1 MSNFVLWFAAV
12 CVTAISFVLTAS
24 KPGFAQESTGV
35 GDSSKPLKVFVLAGQ
50 SNMQGHAHVCT
61 LEHLAMQS
69 ETRGMLDSILHSDG
83 TAKIHKDVWIS
94 YLSSDGI
101 KRGNLSTGFGAD
113 GQKIGPELTFGIKL
127 HELLGEPILLI
138 KTAWG
143 GRSLHTDFRPP
154 SAGPFMFTEA
164 QKEQLSKQGKDLT
177 QVVAE
182 KEAATG
188 LAYREMIQHVE
199 SELRDIAAIVPNFD
213 RSIGY
218 ELSGFVWFQGWND
231 MVDSGVYPERN
242 QPHGYAQY
250 SKNLACLI
258 RDVRRDLRVP
268 ELPFVVGVMGVGGP
282 TAEYGPEEKRYAR
295 IHQHF
300 RDAMA
305 EPTTLPEF
313 SQTVVPVYTEKYWD
327 SELTRLRS
335 KESAAVRRAKEKA
348 KADQLD
354 PQQTRA
360 LEVEYRE
367 QDLSARELE
376 ILQKGVSN
384 AEFHYLGSSRILG
397 GIGIG
402 FAEAM
407 AELVRSSK

>member
-1 MSNFVLWFAAV
+1 MSNFVMWLAV
-12 CVTAISFVLTAS
+12 VCLTAISFVLTAY
-24 KPGFAQESTGV
+24 KPGFAQESAGV
-35 GDSSKPLKVFVLAGQ
+35 GESPKPLKVFVLAGQ
-50 SNMQGHAHVCT
+50 SNMQGHAHVRT

-69 ETRGMLDSILHSDG
+69 ETQRMLDSILSSDG

-101 KRGNLSTGFGAD
+101 KRGNLTTGFGAD

-154 SAGPFMFTEA
+154 SAGPFMFTAA

-177 QVVAE
+177 QVIAE

-199 SELRDIAAIVPNFD
+199 SELRDIAAIVPSFD

-231 MVDSGVYPERN
+231 MVDSGVYPERD
-242 QPHGYAQY
+242 QPHGYGQY
-250 SKNLACLI
+250 SKNLGCLI
-258 RDVRRDLRVP
+258 RDVRKDLGVP
-268 ELPFVVGVMGVGGP
+268 DLPFVVGVMGVGGP

-305 EPTTLPEF
+305 EPTTLSEF
-313 SQTVVPVYTEKYWD
+313 SGAVVPVYTEKYWD
-327 SELTRLRS
+327 SELNRLRS
-335 KESAAVRRAKEKA
+335 KESAAVRRAREKA

-376 ILQKGVSN
+376 TLQKGVSN

-407 AELVRSSK
+407 AELVRSPK

>member
-12 CVTAISFVLTAS
+12 CFTAISFVLTACN
-24 KPGFAQESTGV
+24 PGIAQESTGV
-35 GDSSKPLKVFVLAGQ
+35 GESPKPLRVFVLAGQ
-50 SNMQGHAHVCT
+50 SNMQGHAHVRT

-69 ETRGMLDSILHSDG
+69 ETQRMLDSILSSDG

-101 KRGNLSTGFGAD
+101 KRGNLTTGFGAD

-177 QVVAE
+177 QVIAE
-182 KEAATG
+182 KEVATG

-199 SELRDIAAIVPNFD
+199 SELRDIAAIVPSFD

-231 MVDSGVYPERN
+231 MVDSGVYPERD
-242 QPHGYAQY
+242 QPQGYGQY
-250 SKNLACLI
+250 SKNLGCLI
-258 RDVRRDLRVP
+258 RDVRKDLGVP
-268 ELPFVVGVMGVGGP
+268 DLPFVVGVMGVGGP

-305 EPTTLPEF
+305 EPTTLSEF
-313 SQTVVPVYTEKYWD
+313 SGAVVPVYTEKYWD

-335 KESAAVRRAKEKA
+335 KESAAVRRAREKA
-348 KADQLD
+348 KADQFD

-407 AELVRSSK
+407 AELVRSPK

>member
-1 MSNFVLWFAAV
+1 MSNLVMRFAAV
-12 CVTAISFVLTAS
+12 FFTTLSFMLTLC
-24 KPGFAQESTGV
+24 KPGFAQEASGSE
-35 GDSSKPLKVFVLAGQ
+35 GDPKPLKVFVLAGQ
-50 SNMQGHAHVCT
+50 SNMQGHAHVRT
-61 LEHLAMQS
+61 LDHLAMQS
-69 ETRGMLDSILHSDG
+69 ETRGMLDSILERDG
-83 TAKIHKDVWIS
+83 TPKIHKDVWVS
-94 YLSSDGI
+94 YLSSEGI
-101 KRGNLSTGFGAD
+101 KRGNLTTGFGAD
-113 GQKIGPELTFGIKL
+113 GQKIGPELTFGIRL

-154 SAGPFMFTEA
+154 SAGPFVFTEA
-164 QKEQLSKQGKDLT
+164 QKEQVSKQGKDLA

-188 LAYREMIQHVE
+188 LAYRQMIQHVE
-199 SELRDIAAIVPNFD
+199 SELRDIAAIIPNFD
-213 RSIGY
+213 RSVGY

-231 MVDSGVYPERN
+231 MVDSGVYPERD

-258 RDVRRDLRVP
+258 RDVRKDLSVP
-268 ELPFVVGVMGVGGP
+268 DLPFVVGVMGVGGP
-282 TAEYGPEEKRYAR
+282 TAEYGPEEKRYAK

-305 EPTTLPEF
+305 EPTTLAEF
-313 SQTVVPVYTEKYWD
+313 SGSVVPVYTEKYWD

-335 KESAAVRRAKEKA
+335 KEASAVRRAKEKA
-348 KADQLD
+348 KVDQLD
-354 PQQTRA
+354 PQQTRS
-360 LEVEYRE
+360 LEVEYRQ

-376 ILQKGVSN
+376 TLQKGVSN

-407 AELVRSSK
+407 AELVRRPK

>member
-1 MSNFVLWFAAV
+1 MWLAV
-12 CVTAISFVLTAS
+12 VCLTAISFVLTAY
-24 KPGFAQESTGV
+24 KPGFAQESAGV
-35 GDSSKPLKVFVLAGQ
+35 GESPKPLKVFVLAGQ
-50 SNMQGHAHVCT
+50 SNMQGHAHVRT

-69 ETRGMLDSILHSDG
+69 ETQRLLDSILHSDG

-101 KRGNLSTGFGAD
+101 KRGNLTTGFGAD

-177 QVVAE
+177 QVIAE

-199 SELRDIAAIVPNFD
+199 SELRDIAAIVPSFD

-231 MVDSGVYPERN
+231 MVDSGVYPERD

-250 SKNLACLI
+250 SKNLGCLI
-258 RDVRRDLRVP
+258 RDVRKDLGVP
-268 ELPFVVGVMGVGGP
+268 DLPFVVGVMGVGGP

-305 EPTTLPEF
+305 EPTTLSEF
-313 SQTVVPVYTEKYWD
+313 SGAVVPVYTEKYWD
-327 SELTRLRS
+327 SELNRLRS
-335 KESAAVRRAKEKA
+335 KESAAVRRAREKA

-376 ILQKGVSN
+376 TLQKGVSN

-407 AELVRSSK
+407 AELVRSPK

>member
-1 MSNFVLWFAAV
+1 MGNFVMWLAV
-12 CVTAISFVLTAS
+12 VCFTAISFVLTAC
-24 KPGFAQESTGV
+24 KPGFAQEFTGV
-35 GDSSKPLKVFVLAGQ
+35 GESPKPLKVFVLAGQ
-50 SNMQGHAHVCT
+50 SNMQGHAHVRT

-69 ETRGMLDSILHSDG
+69 ETRGMLDSILSSDG
-83 TAKIHKDVWIS
+83 TAKIHKEVWIS

-164 QKEQLSKQGKDLT
+164 QTEQLSKQGKDLT
-177 QVVAE
+177 QVVSE

-188 LAYREMIQHVE
+188 VAYREMIKHVE

-231 MVDSGVYPERN
+231 MVDSGVYPERD
-242 QPHGYAQY
+242 QPHGYGQY

-300 RDAMA
+300 RDAMT

-313 SQTVVPVYTEKYWD
+313 SGTVVPVYTEKYWD

>member
-1 MSNFVLWFAAV
+1 MWLAV
-12 CVTAISFVLTAS
+12 VCLTAISFVLTAY
-24 KPGFAQESTGV
+24 KPGFAQESAGV
-35 GDSSKPLKVFVLAGQ
+35 GESPKPLKVFVLAGQ
-50 SNMQGHAHVCT
+50 SNMQGHAHVRT

-69 ETRGMLDSILHSDG
+69 ETQRMLDSILSSDG

-101 KRGNLSTGFGAD
+101 KRGNLTTGFGAD

-154 SAGPFMFTEA
+154 SAGPFMFTAA

-177 QVVAE
+177 QVIAE

-199 SELRDIAAIVPNFD
+199 SELRDIAAIVPSFD

-231 MVDSGVYPERN
+231 MVDSGVYPERD
-242 QPHGYAQY
+242 QPHGYGQY
-250 SKNLACLI
+250 SKNLGCLI
-258 RDVRRDLRVP
+258 RDVRKDLGVP
-268 ELPFVVGVMGVGGP
+268 DLPFVVGVMGVGGP

-305 EPTTLPEF
+305 EPTTLSEF
-313 SQTVVPVYTEKYWD
+313 SGAVVPVYTEKYWD
-327 SELTRLRS
+327 SELNRLRS
-335 KESAAVRRAKEKA
+335 KESAAVRRAREKA

-376 ILQKGVSN
+376 TLQKGVSN

-407 AELVRSSK
+407 AELVRSPK

>member
-1 MSNFVLWFAAV
+1 MSNFVMWLAV
-12 CVTAISFVLTAS
+12 VCLTAISFVLTAY
-24 KPGFAQESTGV
+24 KPGFAQESAGV
-35 GDSSKPLKVFVLAGQ
+35 GESPKPLKVFVLAGQ
-50 SNMQGHAHVCT
+50 SNMQGHAHVRT

-69 ETRGMLDSILHSDG
+69 ETQRLLDSILHSDG

-101 KRGNLSTGFGAD
+101 KRGNLTTGFGAD

-177 QVVAE
+177 QVIAE

-199 SELRDIAAIVPNFD
+199 SELRDIAAIVPSFD

-231 MVDSGVYPERN
+231 MVDSGVYPERD
-242 QPHGYAQY
+242 QPHGYGQY
-250 SKNLACLI
+250 SKNLGCLI
-258 RDVRRDLRVP
+258 RDVRKDLGVP
-268 ELPFVVGVMGVGGP
+268 DLPFVVGVMGVGGP

-305 EPTTLPEF
+305 EPTTLSEF
-313 SQTVVPVYTEKYWD
+313 SGAVVPVYTEKYWD
-327 SELTRLRS
+327 SELNRLRS
-335 KESAAVRRAKEKA
+335 KESAAVRRAREKA

-376 ILQKGVSN
+376 TLQKGVSN

-407 AELVRSSK
+407 AELVRSPK